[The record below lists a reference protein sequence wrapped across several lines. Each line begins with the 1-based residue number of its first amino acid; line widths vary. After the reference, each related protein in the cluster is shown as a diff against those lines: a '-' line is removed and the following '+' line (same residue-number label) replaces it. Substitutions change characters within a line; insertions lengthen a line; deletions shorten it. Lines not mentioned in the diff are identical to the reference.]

1 MPNIFESLGDVFNT
15 ATRGVSENAKSAAEV
30 NNLKRKIL
38 YEEERIVE
46 VFADIGKKYY
56 KNPDEDRAVLKVL
69 CDDVDTRRKRI
80 MQMRK
85 ELNSI
90 RGCKICPKCDAEVDQ
105 KFQFC
110 SVCGAKLLDDDEE
123 DDFGNAMETND
134 YFTESDSFFSADTI
148 KNY

>member
-1 MPNIFESLGDVFNT
+1 MAFNLMDAFT
-15 ATRGVSENAKSAAEV
+15 NASRGVSEKAKNASEAE
-30 NNLKRKIL
+30 NLKRKIL

-56 KNPDEDRAVLKVL
+56 KNPEEDPAVMKVL

-80 MQMRK
+80 LQMRK

-90 RGCKICPKCDAEVDQ
+90 RGCKICPKCDAEVNE

-110 SVCGAKLLDDDEE
+110 GVCGARLPDE
-123 DDFGNAMETND
+123 DETDEYGSVPAANTD
-134 YFTESDSFFSADTI
+134 YFTESDGFFSADAV

>member
-1 MPNIFESLGDVFNT
+1 MGFMDVLT
-15 ATRGVSENAKSAAEV
+15 GASRDMSDKAKNASEV

-56 KNPDEDRAVLKVL
+56 KNPDEDPAVLKAL
-69 CDDVDTRRKRI
+69 CDDVDQRRRRI
-80 MQMRK
+80 KQMRF

-90 RGCKICPKCDAEVDQ
+90 RGYKICPKCDAEVNE

-110 SVCGAKLLDDDEE
+110 GVCGARLPEVDDEDMNSLE
-123 DDFGNAMETND
+123 SND
-134 YFTESDSFFSADTI
+134 YYTESDSFFSADTI